1 MDCFMYDM
9 FLGIK
14 VPNVDDLVSVLG
26 SEKEEGLEVITSF
39 CLFTYFSFIS
49 CTATYLNVFTGKF
62 LLANI
67 ATEIFLK
74 FMEMW
79 RGNSGS

>member
-14 VPNVDDLVSVLG
+14 VPNVEDLVSVLG

-39 CLFTYFSFIS
+39 CLFTSFSF
-49 CTATYLNVFTGKF
+49 TATYLNVFTEKF